1 MREFEARLHRD
12 LKPTRQWGYNGTA
25 PGPTFDIRS
34 GEGILVEW
42 VNRLPVRHF
51 LPIDHHIHG
60 AEADKPDVRTVP
72 HLHGGKTPP
81 DSDGYPENW
90 WVPGRSEVYY
100 YPNRQDATTLWYHD
114 HAMGISRLNILAG
127 LYGLFLIRDEHETGL
142 NLPSGKYEIPLALC
156 DRTVDQD
163 GQLYYPVSL
172 KPGAPWVPEFRGN
185 TIVANGKI
193 SPFLEVEPRKYR
205 FRILN
210 CSNGRMLSLSLSTG
224 QMFYQI
230 GSDQGLMPTP
240 VQLQHLNLYTAE
252 RADVVL
258 DFAAHAGQRVVM
270 KNQALNVLQFRVA
283 AAPAKDTASLPAIL
297 RPVTRIPE
305 SRAIRTR
312 VLTLVEKVDYSGYSM
327 VMLLN
332 GARWDMPVTESP
344 VLDSVEIWS
353 FVNLTQDAHPIH
365 LHLVRFQ
372 LLDRRP
378 FDQFAYN
385 ANRTLKYT
393 GSALAPEPNEYGW
406 KDTIRADPEMVT
418 RIIVRFEGYTGRYVW
433 HCHNLEHEDNEMMR
447 PYEVIAS
454 TNASVAQLNNL
465 AVCSRPRN

>member
-1 MREFEARLHRD
+1 M
-12 LKPTRQWGYNGTA
+12 
-25 PGPTFDIRS
+25 
-34 GEGILVEW
+34 
-42 VNRLPVRHF
+42 
-51 LPIDHHIHG
+51 
-60 AEADKPDVRTVP
+60 
-72 HLHGGKTPP
+72 
-81 DSDGYPENW
+81 
-90 WVPGRSEVYY
+90 
-100 YPNRQDATTLWYHD
+100 LWYHD
-114 HAMGISRLNILAG
+114 HAMGISRHNILAG
-127 LYGLFLIRDEHETGL
+127 LYGLFLIRDEHESGL
-142 NLPSGKYEIPLALC
+142 DLPSGKYEVPLALC
-156 DRTVDQD
+156 DRTVDQN

-172 KPGAPWVPEFRGN
+172 KPGAPWIPEFRGN

-193 SPFLEVEPRKYR
+193 APFLEVEPRKYR

-210 CSNGRMLSLSLSTG
+210 CSNGRMLSLSLSNG

-230 GSDQGLMPTP
+230 GTDQGLMPAP
-240 VQLQHLNLYTAE
+240 VQLQQLNLYTAE

-258 DFAAHAGQRVVM
+258 DFAAHAGERVVM
-270 KNQALNVLQFRVA
+270 MNQALNVLQFRVA
-283 AAPAKDTASLPAIL
+283 ARAPKDTAAIPAVL
-297 RPVTRIPE
+297 RPVPRITE
-305 SRAIRTR
+305 STAIRTR

-327 VMLLN
+327 MMLLN
-332 GARWDMPVTESP
+332 DAHWDMPVTENP

-385 ANRTLKYT
+385 ANHTLKYT
-393 GSALAPEPNEYGW
+393 GPALAPEPNEYGW
-406 KDTIRADPEMVT
+406 KDTIRADPQMVT

-454 TNASVAQLNNL
+454 ADARVAQSNNL
-465 AVCSRPRN
+465 AICSRPRN